1 MGWPLSGVAVV
12 VGSQDV
18 DVASYGGGCRGVP
31 LPIPHRPKPGLGLLG
46 VPSSYAAWDLLPIL
60 APLRLTWF
68 TVHDPRALLAT
79 AQLAPPSAVVLH
91 PTFAAT
97 TMPEL
102 VTQLRQVCPCPILLI
117 HVVGELAAAT
127 CGADGEVNL
136 ASISE
141 ESTFAT
147 SAGAGALVGAREV
160 REGRDSELRW
170 DPLRLD
176 LPTRSAYWHDRLLA
190 VSELQFRLLWAL
202 GEARGGVVG
211 FVELS
216 RAVYGDRGD
225 SDRGRI
231 QAHVARIRR
240 LVEQD
245 PTCPSFLLTVRG
257 RGFRFTDC

>member
-1 MGWPLSGVAVV
+1 MM
-12 VGSQDV
+12 
-18 DVASYGGGCRGVP
+18 R
-31 LPIPHRPKPGLGLLG
+31 
-46 VPSSYAAWDLLPIL
+46 
-60 APLRLTWF
+60 
-68 TVHDPRALLAT
+68 
-79 AQLAPPSAVVLH
+79 
-91 PTFAAT
+91 
-97 TMPEL
+97 EL

-117 HVVGELAAAT
+117 HVVGEVAAAT

-141 ESTFAT
+141 ESTSAML
-147 SAGAGALVGAREV
+147 AGAGVLIGVIEV
-160 REGRDSELRW
+160 REARDSELRW

-176 LPTRSAYWHDRLLA
+176 LQSRSAYWHDRLLA

-211 FVELS
+211 FGELS
-216 RAVYGDRGD
+216 RAVYGDRVD

-245 PTCPSFLLTVRG
+245 PTRPRFLLTVRG
-257 RGFRFTDC
+257 RGFRLADG